1 MLTRQ
6 HSVVVRGVGYDVLVL
21 LALNTGDHLA
31 RYLLSPCLCFLF
43 CEMGQYKLNL
53 VGLSWMNT

>member
-53 VGLSWMNT
+53 VGLS